1 MTTSSIIENQTFL
14 PPDAG
19 SMAEVYDFVQA
30 RARKSGSAGE
40 PRYFLSGPG
49 PDDQVELPRE
59 MYEVLRYAIDAMHE
73 GLAVHI
79 APVSKTL
86 TTQQS
91 ADLLGISRPT
101 IIRLLETGQIPFER
115 VGTHRRVLLA
125 EVVQYRNRR
134 REEQYA
140 ALDAI
145 AADSDAEIDIEEELR
160 ALRAARKE
168 VGQRRRA
175 HRV

>member
-1 MTTSSIIENQTFL
+1 MTTSSVTQNQTFL
-14 PPDAG
+14 PPG
-19 SMAEVYDFVQA
+19 EGTVAEVYDFVQA
-30 RARKSGSAGE
+30 RARKGGSTGE

-49 PDDQVELPRE
+49 PGDQVELPRE

-73 GLAVHI
+73 GLAVQI

-86 TTQQS
+86 TTQQA

-101 IIRLLETGQIPFER
+101 IVRLLETGQIPFEHA
-115 VGTHRRVLLA
+115 GTHRRVLLA
-125 EVVQYRNRR
+125 EVMKYRERR
-134 REEQYA
+134 RAEQYA

-145 AADSDAEIDIEEELR
+145 AADSEAGIDVDEELR

-168 VGQRRRA
+168 VARRRRA
-175 HRV
+175 QRV